1 MWKTESG
8 KAEFTVPR
16 SLSGTDIA
24 DAPGRLRLV
33 TLRSNDQF
41 NTTIYGY
48 DDRFR
53 GISGTRDVVLM
64 NPKEIEKAGLHKG
77 QVVTIVG
84 DSGDGVDRRVAGL
97 KVVPF
102 DLPDGCI
109 AGYYPE
115 LNPLIPLQHHDRK
128 SKTPACK
135 AVPVRIEA
143 DAGHLAPFVRSPRA
157 RELARHDG
165 PLPAGLA
172 TLAAPGTTAALWD
185 NGPRWWLVE
194 AASAAQLRSLR
205 PDFAGIAGWSN
216 ATASTGVAVFAF
228 EDGADHQLAVRAFC
242 PGDAVNVPEDPVTGS
257 ANAAIAACLHRQGRL
272 PGGGNAYVAS
282 QGREL
287 GRDGRVAVRVDTEGE
302 VWIGGQVQQVI
313 AGTLDW

>member
-1 MWKTESG
+1 MSRRYLQLDVFADRPGAGNPLGVVLDPAGMDTAAMQAFAAWTNLSETIFLLPPG
-8 KAEFTVPR
+8 AGADYRVRIFTPR
-16 SLSGTDIA
+16 RELPFAGHPSVGAAWAAL
-24 DAPGRLRLV
+24 DAGLARPRDGGLV
-33 TLRSNDQF
+33 QECGAGLLPVRVEGD
-41 NTTIYGY
+41 G
-48 DDRFR
+48 DDRY
-53 GISGTRDVVLM
+53 V
-64 NPKEIEKAGLHKG
+64 H
-77 QVVTIVG
+77 
-84 DSGDGVDRRVAGL
+84 
-97 KVVPF
+97 
-102 DLPDGCI
+102 
-109 AGYYPE
+109 
-115 LNPLIPLQHHDRK
+115 
-128 SKTPACK
+128 
-135 AVPVRIEA
+135 VRA
-143 DAGHLAPFVRSPRA
+143 PRA
-157 RELARHDG
+157 RAVTSDVAPTLVDTA
-165 PLPAGLA
+165 LAGLPRGG
-172 TLAAPGTTAALWD
+172 LPPALWD